1 MGTQR
6 PIRAFRAL
14 VTATAAFAL
23 LVIAAAPSQGAAGNP
38 SCGDTITTSVHL
50 ASDVLGC
57 TSAGLVVG
65 AAGITIDLNG
75 HTLGGTNA
83 PKSVGIENNKYA
95 NVRITNGTVKDFHLN
110 GIAIHNARG
119 NTIAKVRVT
128 GIGAGGKENDA
139 DAGILLDHSPT
150 ATVSDSVVMNKVHA
164 WQSDGI
170 DVFFSKGAVVQ
181 RNRLSGNAWNGLAV
195 IKSPGS
201 RVVGNELDRNGN
213 NGMEANGASDSIYV
227 SGNHADR
234 NKNWGIV
241 VGALARGRVVGN
253 VVTDNGRDGLLFFD
267 LRSSRIQGNRAS
279 GNAVGINLAGGQ
291 HGSKLNQI
299 LANTVTKNKEAGIWV
314 NGENAKGPANQN
326 VLSGNSATRNGQP
339 GGIVV
344 EGVRAATGS
353 EATPRPVTPA
363 TASRRSA
370 GRSTVAATALAGT
383 APHPSASAS
392 SAAKRAFDFRREP
405 PDPAGGSALRP

>member
-1 MGTQR
+1 MGMQT
-6 PIRAFRAL
+6 PIRALRTL
-14 VTATAAFAL
+14 VTAAAAFAL
-23 LVIAAAPSQGAAGNP
+23 LVIAAAPSQGAAGTP
-38 SCGDTITTSVHL
+38 SCGDTIATSVRL
-50 ASDVLGC
+50 TSDVLGC

-65 AAGITIDLNG
+65 AAGITINLNG

-83 PKSVGIENNKYA
+83 PKSVGIENDRYA
-95 NVRITNGTVKDFHLN
+95 NVRISNGTIKDFHLN
-110 GIAIHNARG
+110 GIAIHNARR
-119 NTIAKVRVT
+119 NSIAKVRVT

-139 DAGILLDHSPT
+139 DAGILLDHSPM

-170 DVFFSKGAVVQ
+170 DVFFSKGAVIQ

-195 IKSPGS
+195 IESPAS
-201 RVVGNELDRNGN
+201 RVVGNQLNGNGN

-241 VGALARGRVVGN
+241 VGALASARVVGN

-267 LRSSRIQGNRAS
+267 LKSSRIQGNRAS
-279 GNAVGINLAGGQ
+279 GNAAGISLAGGQ
-291 HGSKLNQI
+291 HGSKLNQV
-299 LANTVTKNKEAGIWV
+299 LGNTVTKNKEAGIWV

-326 VLSGNSATRNGQP
+326 VLSGNSATRNGKP

-344 EGVRAATGS
+344 EESRAPTDSGT
-353 EATPRPVTPA
+353 TPRPGTPA
-363 TASRRSA
+363 TA
-370 GRSTVAATALAGT
+370 
-383 APHPSASAS
+383 
-392 SAAKRAFDFRREP
+392 
-405 PDPAGGSALRP
+405 